1 MKPVVPLLILSLVG
15 NLALAALVVRRA
27 SASTITTSAISVADA
42 NTPVAAAVSPTASP
56 NSPKLRQPLWAGLKS
71 DSFDDAI
78 ARLRAAGFP
87 PKEIAAAIRAMIVA
101 RANERRSASKFAPEK
116 QAYWQINP
124 NAESRERQQEMLNIV
139 RDSQRLERTYMLT
152 PELFGADEET
162 LRTYRTRFGPF
173 APEKLRQIALLE
185 SNRLEKNIDSSAN
198 NGSAKPGEDR
208 YKFDPQKAQAEAKQ
222 HEEAIKAILTTD
234 EYAAYELRNG
244 PGAMGLRSRLESFR
258 PSEAEYRALFELQK
272 SAYAGFTGAPP
283 TAEQAAAL
291 RADYEAKVKATLGP
305 ERAADYAELSKN
317 HGDKLPR
324 LMARLNLPLA
334 TLGAIT
340 AVRDHTNAQA
350 KAIQSNQQLTA
361 AERSAQLAALAAEAK
376 TQLTHTLGAEGF
388 DAYNDLKGEWL
399 RNLAPKPGG
408 P

>member
-1 MKPVVPLLILSLVG
+1 MKPLVPLLIISLVG
-15 NLALAALVVRRA
+15 NLALAALVARRA
-27 SASTITTSAISVADA
+27 AVSAFAAPAISVADA
-42 NTPVAAAVSPTASP
+42 NARVAANAVDSSV
-56 NSPKLRQPLWAGLKS
+56 SVKLREPLWAGLKS

-78 ARLRAAGFP
+78 ARLRAAGCA
-87 PKEIAAAIRAMIVA
+87 PKEIATAIRAMISA
-101 RANERRSASKFAPEK
+101 RANERRSASNFTQEN

-124 NAESRERQQEMLNIV
+124 NAENRERQQEFTKIFLE
-139 RDSQRLERTYMLT
+139 SQRLERTYLLT
-152 PELFGADEET
+152 PELFGADEES

-173 APEKLRQIALLE
+173 DTEKLRQLALLE
-185 SNRLEKNIDSSAN
+185 SSRLEKSIDPSAN
-198 NGSAKPGEDR
+198 AGSAKPGEDR

-222 HEEAIKAILTTD
+222 HEEAIKAVLTTE
-234 EYAAYELRNG
+234 EYAAYELRNS
-244 PGAMGLRSRLESFR
+244 PAAMGLRGRLESFR
-258 PSEAEYRALFELQK
+258 PSEAEYQALFELQK
-272 SAYAGFTGAPP
+272 SAEAIFSAGPP
-283 TAEQAAAL
+283 TAEQAAAF
-291 RADYEAKVKATLGP
+291 RADYEAKVQAALGP

-324 LMARLNLPLA
+324 LMARLDLPLA

-350 KAIQSNQQLTA
+350 KAIQSNQQLTP

-399 RNLAPKPGG
+399 RNLAPKPSG